1 MRQRALVRFAPECGL
16 RHLAL
21 LVRDIR
27 QARRFYETYFGFNA
41 SAEWSGDVLFVK
53 NDEGFDL
60 AFMKGEHPPNPGAF
74 HHFGF
79 ELSDRTSVS
88 NLLARLKQ
96 ASVPIIE
103 EVDDSF
109 KCVDPD
115 GYTVEVYFTSPE
127 GTPAQQR

>member
-1 MRQRALVRFAPECGL
+1 VRL

-27 QARRFYETYFGFNA
+27 TARRFYETYFGFDA
-41 SAEWSGDVLFVK
+41 GSEWFGNVLFVR
-53 NDEGFDL
+53 NDDGFDL

-79 ELSDRTSVS
+79 HLTDRASVDA
-88 NLLARLKQ
+88 LKARLQQNK
-96 ASVPIIE
+96 VPIIE
-103 EVDDSF
+103 EVDDPDQFSF

-115 GYTVEVYFTSPE
+115 GYTVEVYADGLS
-127 GTPAQQR
+127 GS

>member
-1 MRQRALVRFAPECGL
+1 LRVRL

-27 QARRFYETYFGFNA
+27 KARRFYETYFGFDA
-41 SAEWSGDVLFVK
+41 GSEWAGDVLFVK

-60 AFMKGEHPPNPGAF
+60 VFMKGDHPPNPGAF

-79 ELSDRTSVS
+79 QVPDRASLAEL
-88 NLLARLKQ
+88 LERLEHDN
-96 ASVPIIE
+96 VPIIE
-103 EVDDSF
+103 ELDDSF

-115 GYTVEVYFTSPE
+115 GYTVEAYVTGPE
-127 GTPAQQR
+127 GTPAQRR

>member
-1 MRQRALVRFAPECGL
+1 MRF

-27 QARRFYETYFGFNA
+27 AARRFYEAYFGFDA
-41 SAEWSGDVLFVK
+41 GSEWSGNVLFVR

-60 AFMKGEHPPNPGAF
+60 AFMKGDHPPNPGAF

-79 ELSDRTSVS
+79 HLADRDAVHGLKRQLEAS
-88 NLLARLKQ
+88 N
-96 ASVPIIE
+96 VPIIE
-103 EVDDSF
+103 EVDEPGQFSF

-115 GYTVEVYFTSPE
+115 GYTVEVYAVGLS
-127 GTPAQQR
+127 GS